1 MIAFTVGGVIELFPH
16 PESPRSK
23 SFDTGD
29 SPTGQATDLP
39 ATCQERRAKYRGC
52 MHHRWFVPFDQS
64 VLNEL
69 IAEEF
74 GLILGSYQIL

>member
-29 SPTGQATDLP
+29 SPTG
-39 ATCQERRAKYRGC
+39 
-52 MHHRWFVPFDQS
+52 
-64 VLNEL
+64 
-69 IAEEF
+69 
-74 GLILGSYQIL
+74 